1 MGDDRYATSTPA
13 EQTTQ
18 SFAKVQLATDG
29 AADPVANRR
38 SVNPATV
45 IELEDKDKGKDR
57 ALAAVEIR
65 LGIATTTRLPRRTSM
80 SP

>member
-1 MGDDRYATSTPA
+1 
-13 EQTTQ
+13 
-18 SFAKVQLATDG
+18 LATDG

-45 IELEDKDKGKDR
+45 IELEDKGKDKDKGKGR
-57 ALAAVEIR
+57 ALAAVEIL
-65 LGIATTTRLPRRTSM
+65 LGITTRLPRRTSM